1 MNEVLLGPLGRRILQ
16 GYGWL
21 LLIFV
26 IAPAVILIPISFSGG
41 SDFTFPPQVMSLEWY
56 ERLVDDARWRD
67 AALLSLK
74 VAAFASILA
83 AILGTQAAI
92 ALSRV
97 APRYARY
104 VKLLFISPMIVPLMV
119 IGVGFYV
126 VFARIHLLGGFL
138 SLGLAHTVLVLPFVI
153 LPVTARLTSLDSVL
167 ERAAASLGAGPFP
180 TLYRVVLPL
189 LAPAILAGFVF
200 AFIFSFDEVVVA
212 QFLSGATL
220 ETLPRLMWEG
230 ISVGGLDKTITAV
243 TTVQIAIAV
252 GTILLIQAWQR
263 RPQRLAVMAMPAETP
278 DPESGSGEGSAI
290 GGGSAGTGGRDFGGP
305 SKKRG
310 GKAATEAARGVGMT
324 FDKLTKRYGDHAAV
338 DAVDLKV
345 EPGEFLTLLGPSG
358 SGKTTLLM
366 LIAGFVA
373 PDSGRLLLGD
383 QDISAVP
390 PHRRDIGVVFQN
402 YALFPH
408 LDVRRN
414 VAFPL
419 EVRGARSAETQRQ
432 VDWALKLVHM
442 EAYAR
447 RRISQ
452 LSGGQQQRIALARA
466 IVFGPRALLMDEPL
480 AALDR
485 NLRLD
490 MQNEIR
496 GLQRS
501 LGQTVVYVT
510 HDQEEALN
518 LSDRVA
524 VMHGG
529 RLQQVDSPR
538 DLYLKP
544 RNAFV
549 AGFFG
554 EANLFTG
561 TAQGEVLTLAD
572 GRKLPLPRA
581 QLGPAVLCVRPELVQ
596 LDASTPGF
604 PTIEARV
611 SDARFQGS
619 IVRILL
625 QTALG
630 PMVATRQITSAAAVP
645 EVGSAVR
652 VSWAPPLTHV
662 MEG

>member
-1 MNEVLLGPLGRRILQ
+1 MNELLLGPVGRRILQ
-16 GYGWL
+16 SYGWL
-21 LLIFV
+21 LLLFV
-26 IAPAVILIPISFSGG
+26 IAPAAILVPISFSAG
-41 SDFTFPPQVMSLEWY
+41 SVFTFPPESLSLEWY
-56 ERLVDDARWRD
+56 SRLVDDPRWRD

-74 VAAFASILA
+74 VAGIASVLA
-83 AILGTQAAI
+83 VILGTQASLAI
-92 ALSRV
+92 SRLP
-97 APRYARY
+97 PRAAQY

-126 VFARIHLLGGFL
+126 VFARLHLLGGML
-138 SLGLAHTVLVLPFVI
+138 PLGLAHTALVLPFVV
-153 LPVTARLTSLDSVL
+153 LPVTARLVSLDSGL
-167 ERAAASLGAGPFP
+167 ERAAASLGAGP
-180 TLYRVVLPL
+180 YRSLWRVILPL

-212 QFLSGATL
+212 QFLSGARL

-243 TTVQIAIAV
+243 TSVQIALAV
-252 GTILLIQAWQR
+252 AAVLLLQAWHR
-263 RPQRLAVMAMPAETP
+263 RPARRAAAAMTVPA
-278 DPESGSGEGSAI
+278 DPPASQPPSRRQE
-290 GGGSAGTGGRDFGGP
+290 GGRLHRGEAGGV
-305 SKKRG
+305 SI
-310 GKAATEAARGVGMT
+310 T
-324 FDKLTKRYGDHAAV
+324 FDRLTKRYNQHTAV
-338 DAVDLKV
+338 DSVDLKV

-366 LIAGFVA
+366 LIAGFVS

-383 QDISAVP
+383 RDISAIP

-419 EVRGARSAETQRQ
+419 EVRGTPSAATRRE
-432 VDWALKLVHM
+432 VDWALNLVHM
-442 EAYAR
+442 QAYAG

-452 LSGGQQQRIALARA
+452 LSGGQQQRVALARA

-496 GLQRS
+496 SLQRS

-524 VMHGG
+524 VMQGG

-538 DLYLKP
+538 DLYLRP
-544 RNAFV
+544 RNSFV

-554 EANLFTG
+554 EANLFRG
-561 TAQGEVLTLAD
+561 TARGDVLTLAD
-572 GRKLPLPRA
+572 GQKLPLPRA
-581 QLGPAVLCVRPELVQ
+581 QVGSAVLCVRPELVQ
-596 LDASTPGF
+596 LDAPASPGF
-604 PTIEARV
+604 PLFEARV
-611 SDARFQGS
+611 AETRFQGS

-625 QTALG
+625 DSALG
-630 PMVATRQITSAAAVP
+630 RIVATRQITSAASVP
-645 EVGSAVR
+645 EVGAAVR
-652 VSWAPPLTHV
+652 VSWAGPLTQV
-662 MEG
+662 MES